1 MSEQQRSLTSDDLAK
16 RAFAGFARFQIALA
30 LMIFLPA
37 WSLHYWQGWL
47 YWLLFGGACVLITL
61 YFLRHDRAL
70 IERRM
75 QAGPGAE
82 TEPKQKLILKFASV
96 ALIAMYIVSPLDH
109 RFGWSYAPNWLVLAG
124 DALVALSFYGFF
136 LTFRQ
141 NAFAAATVR
150 VESDQPVI
158 STGLYAIVR
167 HPMYTAALALFL
179 GTPLA
184 LDSWWGL
191 VPAALLLA
199 ALVWRLLDEESYLA
213 RNLPGYTDYQRRV
226 RTRLVPGI
234 W

>member
-1 MSEQQRSLTSDDLAK
+1 MSEQQRSWMNDDLAK
-16 RAFAGFARFQIALA
+16 RAFSGFARFQIALA

-47 YWLLFGGACVLITL
+47 YWLRFGAACVLITL

-96 ALIAMYIVSPLDH
+96 ALIAMYIVSPLDF
-109 RFGWSYAPNWLVLAG
+109 RFGWSFVPTWLVLVS
-124 DALVALSFYGFF
+124 DALVVLSFYGFF
-136 LTFRQ
+136 LTFRE

-150 VESDQPVI
+150 VESEQRVI
-158 STGLYAIVR
+158 SSGAYAFVR
-167 HPMYTAALALFL
+167 HPMYTSALALFL

-184 LDSWWGL
+184 LGSWWGL
-191 VPAALLLA
+191 VPAVLLLA
-199 ALVWRLLDEESYLA
+199 ALVWRLLDEERYLA
-213 RNLPGYTDYQRRV
+213 RNLPGYTDYQRKV
-226 RTRLVPGI
+226 RTRLVPGL

>member
-1 MSEQQRSLTSDDLAK
+1 MDDLAK

-37 WSLHYWQGWL
+37 WSPRYWQGWL
-47 YWLLFGGACVLITL
+47 YWLLFGGSCVLITL

-96 ALIAMYIVSPLDH
+96 ALIAMYIISPLDH
-109 RFGWSYAPNWLVLAG
+109 RFGWSFVPSWLVLVG
-124 DALVALSFYGFF
+124 DALVVLSFHGFF

-167 HPMYTAALALFL
+167 HPMYTAALALLL

-184 LDSWWGL
+184 LGSWWGL

>member
-1 MSEQQRSLTSDDLAK
+1 MSEQRHLGSDHDLAK
-16 RAFAGFARFQIALA
+16 RALAGFARFQIALA

-37 WSLHYWQGWL
+37 WTLAYWQGWL
-47 YWLLFGGACVLITL
+47 YWLLFGASCVAITL

-82 TEPKQKLILKFASV
+82 TEPKQKLILTFASV
-96 ALIAMYIVSPLDH
+96 ALIAMYIVSALDY
-109 RFGWSYAPNWLVLAG
+109 RFGWSFVPVWLVLIG
-124 DALVALSFYGFF
+124 DALVVLSFYGFF
-136 LTFRQ
+136 LTFRD

-150 VESDQPVI
+150 VESEQPVI
-158 STGLYAIVR
+158 STGLYAVVR
-167 HPMYTAALALFL
+167 HPMYAAALLL
-179 GTPLA
+179 LVGTPLA
-184 LDSWWGL
+184 LGSWWGL

-199 ALVWRLLDEESYLA
+199 TLVWRLLDEEAYLA

>member
-1 MSEQQRSLTSDDLAK
+1 MSEQLPSLMNDDLTK

-37 WSLHYWQGWL
+37 WSLAYWQGWL
-47 YWLLFGGACVLITL
+47 YWLLFGASCVVITL

-109 RFGWSYAPNWLVLAG
+109 RFGWSFVPNWLVLVG
-124 DALVALSFYGFF
+124 DVLVVFSFYGFF

-167 HPMYTAALALFL
+167 HPMYTAALALLL

-184 LDSWWGL
+184 LGSWWGL

-213 RNLPGYTDYQRRV
+213 RNLPGYTEYQRQV

>member
-1 MSEQQRSLTSDDLAK
+1 MSEQLPSLMSDDLTK

-47 YWLLFGGACVLITL
+47 YWLVFGAACVIITL

-109 RFGWSYAPNWLVLAG
+109 RFGWSFVPSWLVLVG
-124 DALVALSFYGFF
+124 DALVVLSFYGFF

-184 LDSWWGL
+184 LGSWWGL

-213 RNLPGYTDYQRRV
+213 RNLPGYTDYQRQV

>member
-1 MSEQQRSLTSDDLAK
+1 MDDLAK
-16 RAFAGFARFQIALA
+16 RALTGFARFQIALA
-30 LMIFLPA
+30 LMIILPA
-37 WSLHYWQGWL
+37 WTLTYWQGWL
-47 YWLLFGGACVLITL
+47 YWLLFGASCIAITL

-75 QAGPGAE
+75 QAGPTAE
-82 TEPKQKLILKFASV
+82 TEPRQKLILTVASV
-96 ALIAMYIVSPLDH
+96 PLIAMYIVSALDY
-109 RFGWSYAPNWLVLAG
+109 RFGWSFISIWLVLVG
-124 DALVALSFYGFF
+124 DALVVLSFYGFF

-150 VESDQPVI
+150 VERDQRVI
-158 STGLYAIVR
+158 SSGLYAFVR
-167 HPMYTAALALFL
+167 HPMYTAAIALFL

-184 LDSWWGL
+184 LGSLWGL

-199 ALVWRLLDEESYLA
+199 TLVWRLLDEERYLA
-213 RNLPGYTDYQRRV
+213 GNLPGYADYQRQV

>member
-1 MSEQQRSLTSDDLAK
+1 MDDLAK
-16 RAFAGFARFQIALA
+16 RALAGLARFQIALA
-30 LMIFLPA
+30 LMIILPA
-37 WSLHYWQGWL
+37 WSLTYWQGWL
-47 YWLLFGGACVLITL
+47 YWLLFGVSCVLITL

-75 QAGPGAE
+75 QAGPAAE
-82 TEPKQKLILKFASV
+82 TEPRQKLILTFASV
-96 ALIAMYIVSPLDH
+96 ALVATYVIAPLDH
-109 RFGWSYAPNWLVLAG
+109 RFGWSTVPAWLALTA
-124 DALVALSFYGFF
+124 DAVVAISFYGFF

-150 VESDQPVI
+150 VESEQRVI

-167 HPMYTAALALFL
+167 HPMYAFAVLLFL
-179 GTPLA
+179 ATPLA
-184 LDSWWGL
+184 LGSWWGL

-199 ALVWRLLDEESYLA
+199 TLVWRLLDEERYLA
-213 RNLPGYTDYQRRV
+213 RNLPGYADYQRQV

>member
-1 MSEQQRSLTSDDLAK
+1 MSEQQHPGSNHDLAK
-16 RAFAGFARFQIALA
+16 RAFAGFARFQIAMA

-37 WSLHYWQGWL
+37 WSPRYWQGWL
-47 YWLLFGGACVLITL
+47 YWLLFGVSCVAITV

-82 TEPKQKLILKFASV
+82 TEPRQKLILTFASA
-96 ALIAMYIVSPLDH
+96 ALIAMYIVSALDY
-109 RFGWSYAPNWLVLAG
+109 RFGWSFVPAWLVLTG

-150 VESDQPVI
+150 VEHEQRVI
-158 STGLYAIVR
+158 SSGLYAAVR
-167 HPMYTAALALFL
+167 HPMYSAALALLL

-184 LDSWWGL
+184 LGSLWGL
-191 VPAALLLA
+191 VPAALLCA
-199 ALVWRLLDEESYLA
+199 AIVLRLLDEENYLA
-213 RNLPGYTDYQRRV
+213 RNLPGYTDYQRKV
-226 RTRLVPGI
+226 RTRLVPGL

>member
-1 MSEQQRSLTSDDLAK
+1 MSEQLPSLMNDDLPK

-47 YWLLFGGACVLITL
+47 YWLLFGASCVVITL

-96 ALIAMYIVSPLDH
+96 ALIAMYIVSPVDH
-109 RFGWSYAPNWLVLAG
+109 RFGWSYVPNWLVLVG

-167 HPMYTAALALFL
+167 HPMYAAALALL
-179 GTPLA
+179 VGTPLA
-184 LDSWWGL
+184 LGSWWGL

-213 RNLPGYTDYQRRV
+213 RNLPGYTDYQRQV

>member
-1 MSEQQRSLTSDDLAK
+1 MSEQLPSLMNDDLTK

-47 YWLLFGGACVLITL
+47 YWLLFGASCVVITL

-82 TEPKQKLILKFASV
+82 TEPRQKLILKFASV

-109 RFGWSYAPNWLVLAG
+109 RFGWSFVPDWLVLVG
-124 DALVALSFYGFF
+124 DALVALGFYGFF

-184 LDSWWGL
+184 LGSWWGL

-199 ALVWRLLDEESYLA
+199 ALVWRLLDEESYLS
-213 RNLPGYTDYQRRV
+213 RNLPGYTDYQRQV

>member
-1 MSEQQRSLTSDDLAK
+1 MSEQLPSLMNDDLPK

-47 YWLLFGGACVLITL
+47 YWLLFGASCVVITL

-109 RFGWSYAPNWLVLAG
+109 RFGWSYVPNWLVLVG

-167 HPMYTAALALFL
+167 HPMYAAALALFL

-184 LDSWWGL
+184 LGSWWGL

-213 RNLPGYTDYQRRV
+213 RNLPGYTDYQRQV

>member
-1 MSEQQRSLTSDDLAK
+1 MSEQLPSLMNDDLTK

-47 YWLLFGGACVLITL
+47 YWLLFGAACVLITL

-109 RFGWSYAPNWLVLAG
+109 RFGWSYVPDWLVLVG

-184 LDSWWGL
+184 LGSWWGL

-213 RNLPGYTDYQRRV
+213 RNLPGYTDYQRQV

>member
-1 MSEQQRSLTSDDLAK
+1 
-16 RAFAGFARFQIALA
+16 
-30 LMIFLPA
+30 MIFLPA
-37 WSLHYWQGWL
+37 WSPRYWQGWL
-47 YWLLFGGACVLITL
+47 YWLLFGASCVVITL

-82 TEPKQKLILKFASV
+82 TEPRQKLILKFASV
-96 ALIAMYIVSPLDH
+96 ALIAMYIVSPLDY
-109 RFGWSYAPNWLVLAG
+109 RFGWSYVPTWLVLFG
-124 DALVALSFYGFF
+124 DALVALSFHGFF

-150 VESDQPVI
+150 VESNQPVI
-158 STGLYAIVR
+158 STGLYAVVR

-184 LDSWWGL
+184 LGSWWGL

-199 ALVWRLLDEESYLA
+199 ALVWRLRDEESYLA

>member
-1 MSEQQRSLTSDDLAK
+1 MDDLAK
-16 RAFAGFARFQIALA
+16 RAFAGFVKFQIALA

-37 WSLHYWQGWL
+37 WSPRYWQGWL
-47 YWLLFGGACVLITL
+47 YWLLFGASCGVITL

-82 TEPKQKLILKFASV
+82 TEPTQKLILTFASIALV
-96 ALIAMYIVSPLDH
+96 ATYVIAPLDH
-109 RFGWSYAPNWLVLAG
+109 RFGWSGVPAWL
-124 DALVALSFYGFF
+124 ALFADVIVALSFYGFF

-150 VESDQPVI
+150 VESEQRVV
-158 STGLYAIVR
+158 STGLYAVVR
-167 HPMYTAALALFL
+167 HPMYAFAVLLFL
-179 GTPLA
+179 ATPLA
-184 LDSWWGL
+184 LGSWWGL
-191 VPAALLLA
+191 VPAILLLA

-213 RNLPGYTDYQRRV
+213 RKLPGYADYQRRV

>member
-1 MSEQQRSLTSDDLAK
+1 VPD
-16 RAFAGFARFQIALA
+16 
-30 LMIFLPA
+30 
-37 WSLHYWQGWL
+37 
-47 YWLLFGGACVLITL
+47 
-61 YFLRHDRAL
+61 
-70 IERRM
+70 
-75 QAGPGAE
+75 
-82 TEPKQKLILKFASV
+82 
-96 ALIAMYIVSPLDH
+96 
-109 RFGWSYAPNWLVLAG
+109 WLVLVG

-136 LTFRQ
+136 LTLRQ

-179 GTPLA
+179 GTPFALA
-184 LDSWWGL
+184 SWWGL

-213 RNLPGYTDYQRRV
+213 RSLPGYTDYQRRV

>member
-1 MSEQQRSLTSDDLAK
+1 
-16 RAFAGFARFQIALA
+16 
-30 LMIFLPA
+30 
-37 WSLHYWQGWL
+37 
-47 YWLLFGGACVLITL
+47 
-61 YFLRHDRAL
+61 
-70 IERRM
+70 
-75 QAGPGAE
+75 
-82 TEPKQKLILKFASV
+82 
-96 ALIAMYIVSPLDH
+96 
-109 RFGWSYAPNWLVLAG
+109 
-124 DALVALSFYGFF
+124 
-136 LTFRQ
+136 
-141 NAFAAATVR
+141 
-150 VESDQPVI
+150 VI

-184 LDSWWGL
+184 LASWWGL

>member
-1 MSEQQRSLTSDDLAK
+1 MSEQLRCLMNDDLAK

-30 LMIFLPA
+30 LMILLPA
-37 WSLHYWQGWL
+37 WSLAYWQGWL
-47 YWLLFGGACVLITL
+47 YWLLFGAACVIITL

-82 TEPKQKLILKFASV
+82 TEPRQKLILTFASG
-96 ALIAMYIVSPLDH
+96 ALIAMYIVSPLDC
-109 RFGWSYAPNWLVLAG
+109 RFGWSIVPAWLALVG
-124 DALVALSFYGFF
+124 DALVVLSFYGFF
-136 LTFRQ
+136 LAFRA

-150 VESDQPVI
+150 VESEQRVI
-158 STGLYAIVR
+158 SSGAYAFVR

-184 LDSWWGL
+184 LGSLWGL
-191 VPAALLLA
+191 VPAALLCA
-199 ALVWRLLDEESYLA
+199 AIVLRLLDEENYLM

-226 RTRLVPGI
+226 RTRLVPYV